1 MPTYS
6 YKALNASGQ
15 TIKGEVD
22 AASSDE
28 AISKLRAQ
36 GNFLTEPPR
45 EKGVKKAKAKAG
57 GGTATAVATAAAAK
71 AEAEMAA
78 FAPKK
83 KKKKGIN
90 EISFNIGKVKR
101 KVLTQFTRQM
111 STLQD
116 AGLPILRSLKILQQ
130 QQRPGMLKDTL
141 SDVCDDVE
149 GGITLSESMGRH
161 PKVFDKLYV
170 NMVAAGETGGVLD
183 VILQRLADF
192 MEKAEKLKRRIKG
205 AMIYPAAVIS
215 FAVLMVTGIMIFV
228 IPKFKKL
235 FASFKTGLPGITIFL
250 INFSHWVAKE
260 YGWAYILGSP
270 FAIYFLIKM
279 IGKTGPGRTALDW
292 IKLRIPVMGK
302 VVSKGT
308 VARFTRTLGTLLA
321 AGVPILEAI
330 NITRDTC
337 GNKMFE
343 KALQRVHDAIREGEG
358 FATPLRNSRIVDS
371 IVVNMIDVGEETGEM
386 DKMLNKIADN
396 YDEEVDVLVT
406 SMVSLL
412 EPIMIIVLGTIVGF
426 IVLAIFLP
434 YIKLL
439 STVGGGG
446 G

>member
-1 MPTYS
+1 MPTFS
-6 YKALNASGQ
+6 YKGLNASGQ
-15 TIKGEVD
+15 TIKGDVE

-45 EKGVKKAKAKAG
+45 EKGVKKAKAGKAPAA
-57 GGTATAVATAAAAK
+57 GTATK
-71 AEAEMAA
+71 EQQQQLSS
-78 FAPKK
+78 FSAP

-90 EISFNIGKVKR
+90 DITFTIGKVSR
-101 KVLTQFTRQM
+101 KHLTQFTRQM

-130 QQRPGMLKDTL
+130 QQKAGLLKNTL
-141 SDVCDDVE
+141 ETVCGDVE
-149 GGITLSESMGRH
+149 GGITLSESMNRH

-170 NMVAAGETGGVLD
+170 NMVQAGETGGVLD

-205 AMIYPAAVIS
+205 AMIYPIVVVS
-215 FAVLMVTGIMIFV
+215 FAMLMVTGIMIFV

-235 FASFKTGLPGITIFL
+235 FASFKTGLPEITIML
-250 INFSHWVAKE
+250 MNISHWVAKE
-260 YGWAYILGSP
+260 YGWAYIIGSP
-270 FAIYFLIKM
+270 FAIYFILKL

-292 IKLRIPVMGK
+292 IKMRIPVMGQI
-302 VVSKGT
+302 VRKGT

-321 AGVPILEAI
+321 AGVPILESI

-337 GNKMFE
+337 GNKIFE

-358 FATPLRNSRIVDS
+358 FATPLRNSRVVDS
-371 IVVNMIDVGEETGEM
+371 IVVNMIDVGEETGDM

-406 SMVSLL
+406 SLVSLL
-412 EPIMIIVLGTIVGF
+412 EPIMIVVLGVIVGF
-426 IVLAIFLP
+426 IVLAVFLP

-446 G
+446 GG

>member
-15 TIKGEVD
+15 TIKGDVD

-45 EKGVKKAKAKAG
+45 EKGVKKTKAKGAA
-57 GGTATAVATAAAAK
+57 ATATAAA
-71 AEAEMAA
+71 EQQMAI

-83 KKKKGIN
+83 KKKGIN
-90 EISFNIGKVKR
+90 DITFTIGKVSR
-101 KVLTQFTRQM
+101 KHLTQFTRQM

-130 QQRPGMLKDTL
+130 QQKPGLLKNTL
-141 SDVCDDVE
+141 EAVAADVE
-149 GGITLSESMGRH
+149 GGITLSESMNRH
-161 PKVFDKLYV
+161 PKVFDRLYV
-170 NMVAAGETGGVLD
+170 NMVQAGETGGVLD

-205 AMIYPAAVIS
+205 AMIYPIVVVS
-215 FAVLMVTGIMIFV
+215 FAILMVTGIMIFV

-235 FASFKTGLPGITIFL
+235 FASFKTGLPQITIML
-250 INFSHWVAKE
+250 MNFSHWVAKK
-260 YGWAYILGSP
+260 YGWAYIIFSP
-270 FAIYFLIKM
+270 FAIWFLIKM
-279 IGKTGPGRTALDW
+279 IGKTGPGRTMLDW

-302 VVSKGT
+302 IVSKGT

-343 KALQRVHDAIREGEG
+343 KAMQRVHDAIREGEG
-358 FATPLRNSRIVDS
+358 FATPLRNSRVVDS
-371 IVVNMIDVGEETGEM
+371 IVVNMIDVGEETGDM
-386 DKMLNKIADN
+386 DKMLTKIADN

-406 SMVSLL
+406 SLVSLL
-412 EPIMIIVLGTIVGF
+412 EPIMIVVLGTIVGF
-426 IVLAIFLP
+426 IVLAVFLP

>member
-1 MPTYS
+1 MPTFS
-6 YKALNASGQ
+6 YKGLNASGQ
-15 TIKGEVD
+15 TIKGDVE

-45 EKGVKKAKAKAG
+45 EKGVKKAKAGKAPAA
-57 GGTATAVATAAAAK
+57 GTATKEQQQQLSSFAA
-71 AEAEMAA
+71 
-78 FAPKK
+78 P

-90 EISFNIGKVKR
+90 DITFTIGKVSR
-101 KVLTQFTRQM
+101 KHLTQFTRQM

-130 QQRPGMLKDTL
+130 QQKAGLLKNTL
-141 SDVCDDVE
+141 ETVCADVE
-149 GGITLSESMGRH
+149 GGITLSESMNRH

-170 NMVAAGETGGVLD
+170 NMVQAGETGGVLD

-205 AMIYPAAVIS
+205 AMIYPIVVVS
-215 FAVLMVTGIMIFV
+215 FAMLMVTGIMIFV

-235 FASFKTGLPGITIFL
+235 FASFKTGLPEITIML
-250 INFSHWVAKE
+250 MNISHWVAKE
-260 YGWAYILGSP
+260 YGWAYIIGSP
-270 FAIYFLIKM
+270 FAIYFILKL

-292 IKLRIPVMGK
+292 IKMRIPVMGQI
-302 VVSKGT
+302 VRKGT

-321 AGVPILEAI
+321 AGVPILESI

-337 GNKMFE
+337 GNKIFE

-358 FATPLRNSRIVDS
+358 FATPLRNSRVVDS
-371 IVVNMIDVGEETGEM
+371 IVVNMIDVGEETGDM

-406 SMVSLL
+406 SLVSLL
-412 EPIMIIVLGTIVGF
+412 EPIMIVVLGVIVGF
-426 IVLAIFLP
+426 IVLAVFLP

-446 G
+446 GG

>member
-15 TIKGEVD
+15 TIKGDVD

-45 EKGVKKAKAKAG
+45 EKGVKKTKAKAG
-57 GGTATAVATAAAAK
+57 
-71 AEAEMAA
+71 
-78 FAPKK
+78 APPEPQLASFVPR

-90 EISFNIGKVKR
+90 DITFTIGNVSR
-101 KVLTQFTRQM
+101 KHLTQFTRQM

-130 QQRPGMLKDTL
+130 QQKAGLLRNTL
-141 SDVCDDVE
+141 ESVCADVE
-149 GGITLSESMGRH
+149 GGITLSESMNRH
-161 PKVFDKLYV
+161 PKVFDRLYV

-205 AMIYPAAVIS
+205 AMIYPVVVVS
-215 FAVLMVTGIMIFV
+215 FAILMVTGIMIFV

-235 FASFKTGLPGITIFL
+235 FASFKTGLPQITIML
-250 INFSHWVAKE
+250 MNFSHWVAKE
-260 YGWAYILGSP
+260 YGWAYIIFSP
-270 FAIYFLIKM
+270 FAIWFLLKM

-302 VVSKGT
+302 IVSKGT

-343 KALQRVHDAIREGEG
+343 KAMQRVHDAIREGEG
-358 FATPLRNSRIVDS
+358 FATPLRNSRVVDS
-371 IVVNMIDVGEETGEM
+371 IVVNMIDVGEETGDM
-386 DKMLNKIADN
+386 DKMLTKIADN

-406 SMVSLL
+406 SLVSLL
-412 EPIMIIVLGTIVGF
+412 EPIMIVVLGTIVGF
-426 IVLAIFLP
+426 IVLAVFLP

>member
-1 MPTYS
+1 MPTFS
-6 YKALNASGQ
+6 YKGLNASGQ
-15 TIKGEVD
+15 TIKGDVE

-45 EKGVKKAKAKAG
+45 EKGVKKAKAGKAPAA
-57 GGTATAVATAAAAK
+57 GTATK
-71 AEAEMAA
+71 EQQQQLSS
-78 FAPKK
+78 FSAP

-90 EISFNIGKVKR
+90 DITFTIGKVSR
-101 KVLTQFTRQM
+101 KHLTQFTRQM

-130 QQRPGMLKDTL
+130 QQKAGLLKNTL
-141 SDVCDDVE
+141 ETVCADVE
-149 GGITLSESMGRH
+149 GGITLSESMNRH

-170 NMVAAGETGGVLD
+170 NMVQAGETGGVLD

-192 MEKAEKLKRRIKG
+192 MEKAEELKRRIKG
-205 AMIYPAAVIS
+205 AMIYPIVVVS
-215 FAVLMVTGIMIFV
+215 FAMLMVTGIMIFV

-235 FASFKTGLPGITIFL
+235 FASFKTGLPEITIML
-250 INFSHWVAKE
+250 MNISHWVAKE
-260 YGWAYILGSP
+260 YGWAYIIGSP
-270 FAIYFLIKM
+270 FAIYFILKL

-292 IKLRIPVMGK
+292 IKMRIPVMGQI
-302 VVSKGT
+302 VRKGT

-321 AGVPILEAI
+321 AGVPILESI

-337 GNKMFE
+337 GNKIFE

-358 FATPLRNSRIVDS
+358 FATPLRNSRVVDS
-371 IVVNMIDVGEETGEM
+371 IVVNMIDVGEETGDM

-406 SMVSLL
+406 SLVSLL
-412 EPIMIIVLGTIVGF
+412 EPIMIVVLGVIVGF
-426 IVLAIFLP
+426 IVLAVFLP

-446 G
+446 GG

>member
-15 TIKGEVD
+15 TIKGDVE

-45 EKGVKKAKAKAG
+45 EKGVKKTKAKG
-57 GGTATAVATAAAAK
+57 GAAAATATA
-71 AEAEMAA
+71 EQQMAS

-83 KKKKGIN
+83 KKKGIN
-90 EISFNIGKVKR
+90 DITFTVGKVSR
-101 KVLTQFTRQM
+101 KHLTQFTRQM

-130 QQRPGMLKDTL
+130 QQKPGLLKNTL
-141 SDVCDDVE
+141 EAVAADVE
-149 GGITLSESMGRH
+149 GGITLSESMNRH
-161 PKVFDKLYV
+161 PKVFDRLYV
-170 NMVAAGETGGVLD
+170 NMVQAGETGGVLD

-205 AMIYPAAVIS
+205 AMIYPIVVVS
-215 FAVLMVTGIMIFV
+215 FAILMVTGIMIFV

-235 FASFKTGLPGITIFL
+235 FASFKTGLPQITIML
-250 INFSHWVAKE
+250 MNFSHWVAKE

-270 FAIYFLIKM
+270 FAIWFLLKM
-279 IGKTGPGRTALDW
+279 IGKTGPGRTMLDW

-302 VVSKGT
+302 IVSKGT

-343 KALQRVHDAIREGEG
+343 KAMQRVHDAIREGEG
-358 FATPLRNSRIVDS
+358 FATPLRNSRVVDS
-371 IVVNMIDVGEETGEM
+371 IVVNMIDVGEETGDM
-386 DKMLNKIADN
+386 DKMLTKIADN

-406 SMVSLL
+406 SLVSLL
-412 EPIMIIVLGTIVGF
+412 EPIMIVVLGTIVGF
-426 IVLAIFLP
+426 IVLAVFLP

-446 G
+446 GG